1 MKLATSVDETV
12 SVYCGKYSSIA
23 SKSTRPIKHL
33 CAVLLLNGLD
43 NYPKLLML
51 AYANWIWTQLEYK
64 HILEHKYTFVHLLC
78 SDPLRLM

>member
-23 SKSTRPIKHL
+23 SKSTQPIMHL
-33 CAVLLLNGLD
+33 CAVLLLNGL
-43 NYPKLLML
+43 
-51 AYANWIWTQLEYK
+51 ANWVWTQLEYK

-78 SDPLRLM
+78 SDPLLC